1 MYLGHNKKNKEI
13 TIPAADLLTHGV
25 ILGRTG
31 SGKTGLTVAL
41 IEEAAAEGASVI
53 VFDPKG
59 DLTNLALS
67 LASRRDFEDWAEGD
81 AEEAF
86 LAHEEGLESFGLG
99 FANVKLWRK
108 FIDVNVYA
116 PGKTAGGGKQI
127 NVFPGFEVP
136 KEHNNSV
143 KQRAARDVTAV
154 LQAVGLGAN
163 TFDPAVVYL
172 TEAVRWSW
180 ANNVALPITEW
191 PGVLTSPPDYL
202 KSFGGMKLEDFFPKR
217 DRIKLAR
224 ALIGFQHQADKWLTG
239 DPLDVSWMADFASK
253 TQIAVLSM
261 RHLSE
266 GDRLFFAGL
275 MMNKIVE
282 YMYETQASKALKLMV
297 VLDEAR
303 GYLPPYPANPPTKAP
318 ICTLLAQGRA
328 QGIGMVIGT
337 QNPMDL
343 DYKALS
349 NVGSWFIGRLRER
362 DCQRDLLSELN
373 DRGIDI
379 EDVTE
384 MPHRRFLFLD
394 KRGDNSLLNVRWCYN
409 HLRGPM
415 SGPELQRL
423 DNWAPTDD
431 EVSFQVSQDEGEVID
446 GIWEVGDYD

>member
-1 MYLGHNKKNKEI
+1 MYLGHDKDGEQVV
-13 TIPAADLLTHGV
+13 IPASDLLTHGV

-31 SGKTGLTVAL
+31 SGKSGLTVAL
-41 IEEAAAEGASVI
+41 VEEAVAEGSSVI

-67 LASRRDFEDWAEGD
+67 LASKKDFEDWAEGD
-81 AEEAF
+81 SDEAYLKHGDGLAE
-86 LAHEEGLESFGLG
+86 FGLG
-99 FANVKLWRK
+99 FEHVKMYRNWNNVT
-108 FIDVNVYA
+108 VYA

-136 KEHNNSV
+136 KVHNNTV

-154 LQAVGLGAN
+154 LQAVGLN
-163 TFDPAVVYL
+163 TSAIDPAVVYL

-180 ANNVALPITEW
+180 ANGLALPITKW
-191 PGVLTSPPDYL
+191 PGVLTSPPDVL

-217 DRIKLAR
+217 ERTKLAR
-224 ALIGFQHQADKWLTG
+224 AVIGFQHQADKWLTG
-239 DPLDVSWMADFASK
+239 PSLDIGWMADIADRP
-253 TQIAVLSM
+253 QIAVLSM

-266 GDRLFFAGL
+266 SDRLFFAGL

-282 YMYETQASKALKLMV
+282 YMYETQASKALKLTV

-362 DCQRDLLSELN
+362 DCARDLLSELN

-379 EDVTE
+379 EDVTD
-384 MPHRRFLFLD
+384 MPQRKFLFLD
-394 KRGDNSLLNVRWCYN
+394 KRGGNSLLNVRWCYN

-423 DNWAPTDD
+423 DDWAPSVDVVAF
-431 EVSFQVSQDEGEVID
+431 EVNKEEDEVID
-446 GIWEVGDYD
+446 GIWEVNDYD